1 MINNIPERTEAYIV
15 AREIDGEFWFYATF
29 ADGDKANAC
38 ADEIGGVV
46 FSDWPPQERAKR
58 LSLFLPVHFI
68 DLKRWRSKL
77 HFIDLKC

>member
-1 MINNIPERTEAYIV
+1 MLYIGIIKRGKTPIQKGFTTMINNIPERTEAYIV

-46 FSDWPPQERAKR
+46 FSN
-58 LSLFLPVHFI
+58 
-68 DLKRWRSKL
+68 
-77 HFIDLKC
+77 

>member
-1 MINNIPERTEAYIV
+1 MINNIPEHTEAYIV
-15 AREIDGEFWFYATF
+15 ARDIDGEFWFYATF

-58 LSLFLPVHFI
+58 LSLFLPVHFN
-68 DLKRWRSKL
+68 DLKHKRS
-77 HFIDLKC
+77 DLALTI